1 MFLRKMFNKRN
12 LNVQKN
18 LILESKNIF
27 YNQRNIN
34 LFFSQQQAWWN
45 KASYIAGPNN
55 VLQVT

>member
-34 LFFSQQQAWWN
+34 LFFSQQQAW
-45 KASYIAGPNN
+45 
-55 VLQVT
+55 